1 MKVRC
6 SKWMQAWFGRRD
18 GARCRWR
25 GVALA
30 LLSGF
35 LLAGCGKVDLGQWAN
50 LARGGE
56 VQGSAADVE
65 GEDGSASELGPAG
78 LTGKTVS
85 DVRSILGQPLGRL
98 RTQEGTVW
106 LYPDWRIEMDGD
118 GRVTSV
124 EREGPVRVEARAA
137 AGGSVVG
144 PVTVISEGG
153 REVDLS
159 ALLPVGKVAIVDFY
173 ADWCGPCRKIS
184 PHLEQLAKND
194 PEVVLIKVDIVKWD
208 TPVARQHQ
216 IRSVPNIRVYN
227 GRGQVVGS
235 PTSDLNAV
243 RRNIEQAKR
252 T

>member
-1 MKVRC
+1 MKFRC
-6 SKWMQAWFGRRD
+6 LKWMQPRFDHGGEAHGGCP
-18 GARCRWR
+18 GA
-25 GVALA
+25 ALA
-30 LLSGF
+30 ILVVLV
-35 LLAGCGKVDLGQWAN
+35 LAGCGKADLGQWAKM
-50 LARGGE
+50 AGGGE
-56 VQGSAADVE
+56 IQGLATNVE
-65 GEDGSASELGPAG
+65 GEDRAAPDLGPTG

-85 DVRSILGQPLGRL
+85 EVRSILGQPHGRL

-106 LYPDWRIEMDGD
+106 LYPEWRIQMDREGQ
-118 GRVTSV
+118 VTSV
-124 EREGPVRVEARAA
+124 EREGPVRVAVSAA

-184 PHLEQLAKND
+184 PHLEQLAKAD
-194 PEVVLIKVDIVKWD
+194 PDVVLIKVDIVKWD
-208 TPVARQHQ
+208 TPVTRQHQ
-216 IRSVPNIRVYN
+216 IRSVPNIRVYD
-227 GRGQVVGS
+227 GRRQMVGS

-243 RRNIEQAKR
+243 RRNVEQAKK